1 LFRNCAIFRSPGF
14 FAFFPSFIRLVC
26 KSNAAGMLPLPLFS
40 PRLIPIAVA
49 TVLRPGLA
57 QADPQ
62 RPTWKPIAE
71 LLIGSIGEADPV
83 RMSDVMTRCTAL
95 NMLFAGLAED
105 FSTDMSRGYH
115 DEARRMIE
123 HGVLI
128 ESNMEQERTG
138 EEADIGA
145 LSVVMTERVKGML
158 KGYSDWFDANLS
170 ADGFYINKDIELEM
184 DSCKLA
190 SRLVSQL

>member
-1 LFRNCAIFRSPGF
+1 MSSIRARLSWLVAI
-14 FAFFPSFIRLVC
+14 
-26 KSNAAGMLPLPLFS
+26 PLLLAWGVVSAQPE
-40 PRLIPIAVA
+40 
-49 TVLRPGLA
+49 RPA
-57 QADPQ
+57 W
-62 RPTWKPIAE
+62 RPIAE

-105 FSTDMSRGYH
+105 FSADMSRGYH

-138 EEADIGA
+138 HDADIAA
-145 LSVVMTERVKGML
+145 LSVVMTDRVKGML
-158 KGYSDWFDANLS
+158 QGYSDWFDVNLS
-170 ADGFYINKDIELEM
+170 TEGFYINKDIELEM

-190 SRLVSQL
+190 ARLVHQL

>member
-1 LFRNCAIFRSPGF
+1 MSSR
-14 FAFFPSFIRLVC
+14 
-26 KSNAAGMLPLPLFS
+26 
-40 PRLIPIAVA
+40 
-49 TVLRPGLA
+49 TVLSCWIIVGAALLSETVQA
-57 QADPQ
+57 QPQ
-62 RPTWKPIAE
+62 RPVWKPVAE

-95 NMLFAGLAED
+95 NMLFAGLSED
-105 FSTDMSRGYH
+105 FSPDMSRGYH
-115 DEARRMIE
+115 DQARRMIE

-128 ESNMEQERTG
+128 ESNMEEERTG
-138 EEADIGA
+138 HDANIGA

-158 KGYSDWFDANLS
+158 QGYSDWFDANLT